1 MADGNPPL
9 SLHRYVDASEI
20 AKLCA
25 SAGTPMSHAD
35 LEAAMAELD
44 TDGSGRVEKVCVC
57 YVVAVTQDSSM
68 HALTFSCVSACI
80 G

>member
-1 MADGNPPL
+1 MATRPF

-57 YVVAVTQDSSM
+57 VLHCCGSDAGCQHVHL
-68 HALTFSCVSACI
+68 HAPVCLLV
-80 G
+80 